1 MASVKLICDNA
12 KTLDALVEEAPLPDW
27 DARLEKYLQQIKN
40 QKDCEETYRSQKVY
54 LAPWVRWLKE
64 NGGQATTQSIKEY
77 LTSRNNLMRTSY
89 WKIGH
94 AIKDFCNHWAES
106 WERVELVPPHGQQ
119 REKETLAMPPEM
131 VDAVSDHVKGRL
143 LLFGPRAE
151 QLKTREEAS
160 QLAKDLG
167 K

>member
-1 MASVKLICDNA
+1 
-12 KTLDALVEEAPLPDW
+12 
-27 DARLEKYLQQIKN
+27 
-40 QKDCEETYRSQKVY
+40 
-54 LAPWVRWLKE
+54 
-64 NGGQATTQSIKEY
+64 
-77 LTSRNNLMRTSY
+77 
-89 WKIGH
+89 
-94 AIKDFCNHWAES
+94 
-106 WERVELVPPHGQQ
+106 
-119 REKETLAMPPEM
+119 MPPEM